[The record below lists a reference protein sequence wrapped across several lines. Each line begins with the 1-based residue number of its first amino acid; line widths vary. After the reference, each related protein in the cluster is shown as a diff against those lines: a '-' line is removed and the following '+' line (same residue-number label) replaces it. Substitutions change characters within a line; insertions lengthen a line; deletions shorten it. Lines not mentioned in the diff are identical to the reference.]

1 MAKEEENT
9 IDVSGIL
16 APQKPYGAGYD
27 TNKAGVPT
35 VTQTAPQIERGG
47 RSLAGGMHTWE
58 APAGGFE
65 WRDLGGIGDPIRF
78 SNKLDVHWSDMPTKE
93 EREQQ
98 AQQSQLSTSPPQ
110 TGIFGGTLGPKI
122 KQFVKMFGLNAAMSA
137 FPALRAAMMVG
148 RIIKGLQTD
157 PKGLLTSFALSRLG
171 PNADIA
177 KGILSTLRGTST
189 PGQAFGNVLKNR
201 GMRAGMQNLMKA
213 AYKEGGMPAVHTVN
227 SLMRTLM
234 QRPGGG

>member
-65 WRDLGGIGDPIRF
+65 WRDLGGIGDPIRI

-98 AQQSQLSTSPPQ
+98 AQLSTSPPQ

-122 KQFVKMFGLNAAMSA
+122 KQFGKMFGLNAAMSA

-157 PKGLLTSFALSRLG
+157 PKGLLTSFAFSRL
-171 PNADIA
+171 
-177 KGILSTLRGTST
+177 
-189 PGQAFGNVLKNR
+189 
-201 GMRAGMQNLMKA
+201 
-213 AYKEGGMPAVHTVN
+213 
-227 SLMRTLM
+227 
-234 QRPGGG
+234 

>member
-1 MAKEEENT
+1 MNIEDYIA
-9 IDVSGIL
+9 S
-16 APQKPYGAGYD
+16 QKPEAD
-27 TNKAGVPT
+27 
-35 VTQTAPQIERGG
+35 
-47 RSLAGGMHTWE
+47 E
-58 APAGGFE
+58 APMVVRSDPNRRREPQPLSEPVAGWDFSPG
-65 WRDLGGIGDPIRF
+65 PIHF
-78 SNKLDVHWSDMPTKE
+78 SNKLNVHWSDMPTKE

-137 FPALRAAMMVG
+137 FPQLRAAMMVG
-148 RIIKGLQTD
+148 KFIKGLQTN
-157 PKGLLTSFALSRLG
+157 PKGLLTSLALSRLG